1 MINLSI
7 ATTSDSPALR
17 SAVQAA
23 LDADIVVVA
32 AAGNQHDRGDPAPYP
47 ASYPGVIGVG
57 AIGPDGT
64 RLAGSQVGSYVDIVA
79 PGDQIVAAAPG
90 GGHATFRGTSFATPF
105 VSATAALIRAR
116 WPALSRAEVERRL
129 LATADPAAGARPS
142 PDYGFGVLNP
152 MRALT
157 EAVPPP
163 VPADA
168 PVAQSDP
175 VGGQPATPTDQP
187 ARSRAVA
194 VAGILIL
201 LAAAVAAFAAAIPVG
216 RRRGWRPGR
225 ANEP

>member
-1 MINLSI
+1 
-7 ATTSDSPALR
+7 
-17 SAVQAA
+17 
-23 LDADIVVVA
+23 
-32 AAGNQHDRGDPAPYP
+32 
-47 ASYPGVIGVG
+47 
-57 AIGPDGT
+57 
-64 RLAGSQVGSYVDIVA
+64 VDIVA

-116 WPALSRAEVERRL
+116 WPALNRAEVERRL

-157 EAVPPP
+157 ETMPPP

-168 PVAQSDP
+168 PVARSDT
-175 VGGQPATPTDQP
+175 VGYQPATPTDQP
-187 ARSRAVA
+187 ARSRAVAVAVA

-201 LAAAVAAFAAAIPVG
+201 LAAAVAAFAAAIPFG

-225 ANEP
+225 GNEP